1 MDNPD
6 YVTREEAIRALQIKP
21 ATLYSYVSRGLLRR
35 IKDRDQ
41 RRSMYLQE
49 DVDRLKARRPGQ
61 PVTADAAAKALRWG
75 EPVASTSITCLDSSG
90 PCYRN
95 RKAIELARSGASFE
109 AVAHLLFT
117 GLWQPAAGAWP
128 RVETPVDTL
137 KTLKSMG
144 KGIEAADFS
153 KAVTRAVLSLGMQGR
168 GATELAG
175 EGAEPERLIIQTVA
189 GCMGFLSSH
198 GRFFPRREGE
208 SIAAQVL
215 GAAACKPSAGAVAA
229 IDEMLIVLADHE
241 LASATFAA
249 RIAAST
255 HSDLYCC
262 VGAAL
267 CAHAGSATVAAT
279 FAVDEH
285 VFHPLSKRN
294 WNEMHAL
301 VKQRGTTLFG
311 FNHPLY
317 PSGDPRADYLLELV
331 SRLKPTDPKV
341 PMVLRFLEQA
351 RTESAVLPGIAV
363 ALVVFARALGM
374 PSGAASALWII
385 SRSAG
390 WIAHALEQR
399 TQGYM
404 LRPRARFVGG
414 DTTAMYRPG

>member
-6 YVTREEAIRALQIKP
+6 YVTREEAIQALQIKP

-35 IKDRDQ
+35 IKDRDL

-49 DVDRLKARRPGQ
+49 DIDRLKARRPGQ
-61 PVTADAAAKALRWG
+61 PVKADAAAKALRWG
-75 EPVASTSITCLDSSG
+75 EPVASTSITRLDSSG
-90 PCYRN
+90 PYYRN
-95 RKAIELARSGASFE
+95 RQAIDLARSGATFE

-117 GLWQPAAGAWP
+117 GLWQPAVEAWP
-128 RVETPVDTL
+128 QVETPADTL
-137 KTLKSMG
+137 KTLNSAG
-144 KGIEAADFS
+144 KNIEAVDFS
-153 KAVTRAVLSLGMQGR
+153 KVVARAVLSLGMQGR
-168 GATELAG
+168 GAKELAG
-175 EGAEPERLIIQTVA
+175 EGAEPERLIIQTLA
-189 GCMGFLSSH
+189 GCLGYLSSH
-198 GRFFPRREGE
+198 SRFVPRRDGE

-215 GAAACKPSAGAVAA
+215 RAAACRPSDEAVAA
-229 IDEMLIVLADHE
+229 INEMLIVLADHE

-249 RIAAST
+249 RTAAST

-262 VGAAL
+262 VSAAL

-285 VFHPLSKRN
+285 VFHSLSKRN
-294 WNEMHAL
+294 WNQMHAL

-317 PSGDPRADYLLELV
+317 PNGDPRADYLLDLV
-331 SRLKPTDPKV
+331 SRLKPAAPKV
-341 PMVLRFLEQA
+341 PTVLRFLEQA

-363 ALVVFARALGM
+363 ALAVFARALGM

-404 LRPRARFVGG
+404 LRPRARYVGENVN
-414 DTTAMYRPG
+414 AMYRPG